1 MAWDYPTYMTDYH
14 EDWVIAMNTALGA
27 STFPAL
33 TVYDP
38 DTDLCHAG
46 FCCFQLKGADT
57 QRCSRRVPWA
67 QGNIRGSK
75 HNLGEQR

>member
-38 DTDLCHAG
+38 DTDLATMLTAYRDWETDRKSTRLNSSHEIP
-46 FCCFQLKGADT
+46 
-57 QRCSRRVPWA
+57 SRMPSSA
-67 QGNIRGSK
+67 
-75 HNLGEQR
+75 